1 MKRLL
6 VSVAVLGLLAG
17 APALAQDNDHHH
29 GHDQGQGQG
38 AGGGNPHSNGGAGN
52 PHHDVVPGSNG
63 IFDNAAKRQS
73 QMNGPSI
80 SGGAA
85 MQDTGNG
92 RHHHDNGHWQGNGNS
107 NGVMGNATTWQ
118 GGNWQGNANT
128 YRHGSSNRWRGN
140 TWHGS
145 NGITITGRNFTAP
158 RRFHVGTYQRPRGWY
173 YRRWSYG
180 DYLPAAFFVST
191 YWLTDYLAFG
201 LEPPPPGLVWVR
213 YGDDALLVDRY
224 SGEVVQVEYG
234 VFY

>member
-6 VSVAVLGLLAG
+6 VSVAVLGFLAG
-17 APALAQDNDHHH
+17 APALADDNDHHH
-29 GHDQGQGQG
+29 GHGQDQGG
-38 AGGGNPHSNGGAGN
+38 GGGNPHDNGRGGNPHQGAMPGNMGMQNSMSGPSVSNGGAMQ
-52 PHHDVVPGSNG
+52 GSG
-63 IFDNAAKRQS
+63 
-73 QMNGPSI
+73 
-80 SGGAA
+80 
-85 MQDTGNG
+85 TG
-92 RHHHDNGHWQGNGNS
+92 RHPDNHGHGNAMGGS
-107 NGVMGNATTWQ
+107 GFGNATTWQ
-118 GGNWQGNANT
+118 GGNWQGNANN
-128 YRHGSSNRWRGN
+128 YRRGNSNRWQGN

-145 NGITITGRNFTAP
+145 NGITITGRNFTAQQ
-158 RRFHVGTYQRPRGWY
+158 RFHVGTYRRPHGWY

-180 DYLPAAFFVST
+180 DFLPAAFFVST